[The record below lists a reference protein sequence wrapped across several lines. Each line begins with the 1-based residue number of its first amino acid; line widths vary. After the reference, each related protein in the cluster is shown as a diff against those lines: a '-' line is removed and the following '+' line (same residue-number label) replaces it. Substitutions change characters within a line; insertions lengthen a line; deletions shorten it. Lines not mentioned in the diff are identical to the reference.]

1 MKGTTTTGF
10 HYDVDDE
17 IRDDME
23 LLEGL
28 IAIDNGDLQ
37 ALPKVLVSILGQK
50 QKDALYDHCRSEKG
64 RVSSQKVM
72 AELKEIF
79 ESADKEL
86 KN

>member
-10 HYDVDDE
+10 NFDVDEE

-28 IAIDNGDLQ
+28 IAIDGGDIQ
-37 ALPKVLVSILGQK
+37 ELPKVLVSILGK
-50 QKDALYDHCRSEKG
+50 EQKDALYDHCRTKKG
-64 RVSSQKVM
+64 RVSSKQVM
-72 AELKEIF
+72 TELKEIF
-79 ESADKEL
+79 ELSGKAL

>member
-10 HYDVDDE
+10 NFNVDDE

-37 ALPKVLVSILGQK
+37 ALPKVLMSILGQK

-64 RVSSQKVM
+64 RVSSTKVM
-72 AELKEIF
+72 SELKEIF

>member
-10 HYDVDDE
+10 NFEIDDD

-23 LLEGL
+23 LLEDL
-28 IAIDNGDLQ
+28 IAIDGGDVQ
-37 ALPKVLVSILGQK
+37 PLPKVLVSILGHK
-50 QKDALYDHCRSEKG
+50 QKEALYDHCRTIKG
-64 RVSSQKVM
+64 RVSSTKVM

-79 ESADKEL
+79 EQSGKEL